1 VIYKVCVTVVV
12 HRHEFVRLYGDPA
25 HRRIYI
31 YKKDAETHY
40 DPLLPIFP
48 IPAASHTSA
57 AVLVT
62 EVSDGDEG
70 AASARDEGAA
80 SAPFP
85 DGADGG
91 EAGDEG
97 VFVYG
102 GVRCAAAKV
111 TVGSDGVDSTS
122 TASDHLAD
130 GIPLAAS
137 APLPHTVSQGMVVY
151 GGV

>member
-1 VIYKVCVTVVV
+1 LFHAYVVV
-12 HRHEFVRLYGDPA
+12 VINGHKSIYCFGNPSADIITLYQRNNEGIHFDAFVQVPTA
-25 HRRIYI
+25 
-31 YKKDAETHY
+31 
-40 DPLLPIFP
+40 
-48 IPAASHTSA
+48 IP
-57 AVLVT
+57 
-62 EVSDGDEG
+62 ESDV
-70 AASARDEGAA
+70 
-80 SAPFP
+80 
-85 DGADGG
+85 ADGG

>member
-1 VIYKVCVTVVV
+1 MVV

-40 DPLLPIFP
+40 DPLLPI
-48 IPAASHTSA
+48 PAASDTSDA
-57 AVLVT
+57 PLVT
-62 EVSDGDEG
+62 VVSDGDEG
-70 AASARDEGAA
+70 AASA
-80 SAPFP
+80 PVP